1 MSLSTNQRAVFAISD
16 QPQTWKLNQRPY
28 LEGVQMTGTQEN
40 RNVENYGGDTAK
52 ADRGS
57 SMGGYFLFTTKTV
70 GEKLSIAL

>member
-1 MSLSTNQRAVFAISD
+1 
-16 QPQTWKLNQRPY
+16 
-28 LEGVQMTGTQEN
+28 MTGTQEN
-40 RNVENYGGDTAK
+40 RNVENYGGDTSK

>member
-1 MSLSTNQRAVFAISD
+1 
-16 QPQTWKLNQRPY
+16 
-28 LEGVQMTGTQEN
+28 MTGTQEN

-70 GEKLSIAL
+70 GEKIVNSTLRKLILPLNATRKT